1 MGNIETSGQGN
12 NEATVEQDTKEV
24 HISEKERDLVLK
36 DPEYVGI
43 NFDQDDIIDGR
54 CFWSLE
60 KALGYIRQ
68 GNERNTEE
76 FLSSLGVGGLQGFLL
91 ERKNKEIEKIKT
103 FNKKLESFEG
113 KLKHVRVHP
122 AGEFSPLT
130 PSQAIENNSDGTFDV
145 TISPEFINQ
154 VKSIK
159 EQVKGDLTLVV
170 QFYDYRRGKEKC
182 SNVPETEEQIEQYI
196 AICEKTIENVGEDI
210 QLEIGNETNVSRSTG
225 SMFENVLQHATH
237 VDSSEYAQFF
247 FKVAKRIKEQ
257 TPSVKLSV
265 AGVACFDPTYL
276 REVLTE
282 VRQLQTEFNV
292 NILLVDTIS
301 FHPYRKDP
309 KSGSVEVKNG
319 QFVNTELTYKEQVE
333 EMKRIA
339 SEFGVHMNVGE
350 INFSFSD
357 SKQGEKLEEA
367 IDLTKQEG
375 LVSYIYPGVNVA

>member
-43 NFDQDDIIDGR
+43 NFDQDNIVDGR
-54 CFWSLE
+54 YFWSLDRSLAYV
-60 KALGYIRQ
+60 KQ
-68 GNERNTEE
+68 DKERNTEE
-76 FLSSLGVGGLQGFLL
+76 FRSSLGGLQGFLL
-91 ERKNKEIEKIKT
+91 EKRNKEIEKIEI
-103 FNKKLESFEG
+103 FNKKLESFRG

-122 AGEFSPLT
+122 AGELSPLT
-130 PSQAIENNSDGTFDV
+130 PSQAIETNSDGTFDV
-145 TISPEFINQ
+145 IISPEFINQ

-182 SNVPETEEQIEQYI
+182 SNVPETDEQVEQYI
-196 AICEKTIENVGEDI
+196 AICEETIENVGDDV

-225 SMFENVLQHATH
+225 PMFENVLQHTTN
-237 VDSSEYAQFF
+237 VNPSEYAQFF
-247 FKVAKRIKEQ
+247 FKVAKRIKEK

-282 VRQLQTEFNV
+282 VRQLQTEYNV
-292 NILLVDTIS
+292 NIPLVDTIS

-339 SEFGVHMNVGE
+339 SDFGVHMNVGE